1 MKVESRQESLGLN
14 HACWW

>member
-14 HACWW
+14 HPCWW